1 MTQPRQP
8 ETGAGG
14 LSLAIRRLEMFAA
27 WIACLL
33 MLINVG
39 DILLG
44 IFCRYFLKSSI
55 IWTEEAARF
64 SLVWMVMTGAVCAA
78 IRGDHMVIDFVV
90 PRFPAFLRKLVEWA
104 RFILNVGLIGLMTW
118 LGWTNAVQMWNMRTM
133 AMNIPKTIPLLS
145 VPAGFALLLA
155 GTVLMQLKKMKGEN

>member
-1 MTQPRQP
+1 
-8 ETGAGG
+8 
-14 LSLAIRRLEMFAA
+14 MFAA
-27 WIACLL
+27 WIACFL
-33 MLINVG
+33 MAVNIG

-90 PRFPAFLRKLVEWA
+90 PRFPAPLRRAVEWG
-104 RFILNVGLIGLMTW
+104 RFLLATGLIGLMTW
-118 LGWTNAVQMWNMRTM
+118 LGWVNALQMWHMKTM
-133 AMNIPKTIPLLS
+133 ALNIPKTIPLLS
-145 VPAGFALLLA
+145 VPVGFALLLA
-155 GTVLMQLKKMKGEN
+155 GTVLLHLQKTLERGD